1 MVEKDFQRL
10 FKHFVA
16 NNPPAKAAVF
26 ELKLIKNGRMEF
38 DRVYDHQVAGLRQ
51 AKYKG
56 VYHKIADQP
65 AAWVK
70 GKRVHFGGKKP
81 FDCLFLRGLEAYVV
95 LMFYVPFEK
104 KEAIFIDID
113 RWVEEKETSKRKSL
127 TVERAKEISKWVRV
141 IE

>member
-1 MVEKDFQRL
+1 MVEKDFQTL
-10 FKHFVA
+10 FKHWIA
-16 NNPPAKAAVF
+16 NNPPKKAAVY
-26 ELKLIKNGRMEF
+26 ELKLEKTGRLSF

-65 AAWVK
+65 AAWVG

-81 FDCLFLRGLEAYVV
+81 FDCLFLKNLEAYVV
-95 LMFYVPFEK
+95 VMFYVPFEK

-113 RWVEEKETSKRKSL
+113 RWVDEKETSERKSL
-127 TVERAKEISKWVRV
+127 TLERAKEIAKMTVLLT
-141 IE
+141 